1 MKKEKYFQMNVT
13 RATTGEKIPLRL
25 PKRYRAIFD
34 KALLHNCDDY
44 ENSVD
49 ALCRFYE
56 DYFDASEADREFFQ
70 EIIACG
76 LASPKSIVDFTI
88 ILQTLDQYC
97 VIRNVSSP
105 ADVAAFYSFLAKK
118 FEPDSLTAKMTEDMY
133 AEIGQ
138 KVVNSENG
146 RFCNGNYY
154 VKLQNQLKIK

>member
-1 MKKEKYFQMNVT
+1 MNKEKYFQMNVT

-97 VIRNVSSP
+97 VIRNVSTP
-105 ADVAAFYSFLAKK
+105 AEVAEFYSYLAKR
-118 FEPDSLTAKMTEDMY
+118 FEPDSLTANMTEDMY
-133 AEIGQ
+133 DKIG
-138 KVVNSENG
+138 KEVVEKEKG
-146 RFCNGNYY
+146 RFYKGNYY
-154 VKLQNQLKIK
+154 FRTQNKLRIK